1 MGVGHEIDELDLK
14 ILKILQQDSR
24 RPFQEIA
31 RDLEVSGGTV
41 HVRYNKLKE
50 IGIIKG
56 TRIIVDMQK
65 LGFEVCAFVGIN
77 LHNARDYSAVVQKL
91 RDIDEIIEVHSTTG
105 AYNFFIKVVAK
116 NTRGLHT
123 FLTERLQNMPEV
135 QSTETFISLDLP
147 VDRDIPI
154 DKERIIGYA

>member
-1 MGVGHEIDELDLK
+1 MAAGHDIDELDLN

-41 HVRYNKLKE
+41 HVRFNKLKE
-50 IGIIKG
+50 IGVILG
-56 TRIIVDMQK
+56 TRIIVDPQK

-77 LHNARDYSAVVQKL
+77 LHNARDYTTMVQKL
-91 RDIDEIIEVHSTTG
+91 KDFEEIIEVHSTTG

-154 DKERIIGYA
+154 DNKRIIGL

>member
-1 MGVGHEIDELDLK
+1 MAAGHDIDELDLN

-41 HVRYNKLKE
+41 HVRFNKLKE
-50 IGIIKG
+50 IGVILG
-56 TRIIVDMQK
+56 TRIIVDPQK

-77 LHNARDYSAVVQKL
+77 LHNARDYTTMVQKL
-91 RDIDEIIEVHSTTG
+91 KDFEEIIEVHSTTG

-154 DKERIIGYA
+154 DKKRIIGLS